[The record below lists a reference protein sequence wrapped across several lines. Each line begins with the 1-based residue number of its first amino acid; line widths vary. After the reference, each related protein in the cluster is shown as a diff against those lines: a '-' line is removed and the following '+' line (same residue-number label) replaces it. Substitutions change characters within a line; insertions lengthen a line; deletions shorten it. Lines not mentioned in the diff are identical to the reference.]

1 MRTVLAV
8 VVLVTALIGCEAR
21 EREAGDRGDLGG
33 EQAAS
38 DTTMR
43 SADTAITEREV
54 EDTTIVRTDTT
65 VRVDTVKKTGP
76 GDTSGATR
84 RTRP

>member
-8 VVLVTALIGCEAR
+8 AVLVTALTGCEAR
-21 EREAGDRGDLGG
+21 DREAGEGG
-33 EQAAS
+33 ALERDEAAG

-76 GDTSGATR
+76 GDTTGEAR

>member
-1 MRTVLAV
+1 MRTVLAIT
-8 VVLVTALIGCEAR
+8 VLVAALTACEAR
-21 EREAGDRGDLGG
+21 EREAGEGGALDRD
-33 EQAAS
+33 EAAG

-54 EDTTIVRTDTT
+54 VDTTIVWTDTT

-76 GDTSGATR
+76 GDTTARAR

>member
-1 MRTVLAV
+1 MRTVVA
-8 VVLVTALIGCEAR
+8 VVLVTALMGCEAR
-21 EREAGDRGDLGG
+21 EREAGEGDALDRG
-33 EQAAS
+33 EAAG

-54 EDTTIVRTDTT
+54 EDTTVVRTDTT

-76 GDTSGATR
+76 GDTTERMR
-84 RTRP
+84 RT

>member
-1 MRTVLAV
+1 MRTVLAM
-8 VVLVTALIGCEAR
+8 VVLVTALTGCETR
-21 EREAGDRGDLGG
+21 DREAGGEGDAG
-33 EQAAS
+33 

-54 EDTTIVRTDTT
+54 EDTTVVRTDTT

-76 GDTSGATR
+76 GDTAGEAR
-84 RTRP
+84 RRRP